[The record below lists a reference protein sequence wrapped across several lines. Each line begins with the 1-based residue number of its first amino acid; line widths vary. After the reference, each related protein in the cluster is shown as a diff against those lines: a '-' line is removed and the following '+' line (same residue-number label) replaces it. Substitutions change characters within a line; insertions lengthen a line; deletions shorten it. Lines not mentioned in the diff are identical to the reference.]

1 MRRIKCPVVL
11 RKYGWCGILALVYAI
26 GLKMPTT
33 EKSFDQLLETLQ
45 AIIGKKKAAWRPNK
59 DARRQK
65 RRGGISSSETRS
77 VLHHHCASCA
87 HTFVPVKAAGIKIN
101 VNQWLKGVK
110 AEGLEEMKVNTKYI
124 LHTGKHAMF
133 VDVPAKRGRWCLYD
147 QGGPKTKANVPFM
160 KQRGGVL
167 LQKLH
172 SVFVISN
179 TRPEVP

>member
-1 MRRIKCPVVL
+1 
-11 RKYGWCGILALVYAI
+11 
-26 GLKMPTT
+26 MPTT

-65 RRGGISSSETRS
+65 RRGGISSSETLS
-77 VLHHHCASCA
+77 VLNHHRSSCA

-110 AEGLEEMKVNTKYI
+110 AEGLEEMKVNTQYI